1 MSNKQWQIGKMVEL
15 MNSAQIKLCRER
27 LSKEKKL
34 QAPGD
39 RKLIDTMKDQ
49 ISGKN
54 EYLDIYKS

>member
-1 MSNKQWQIGKMVEL
+1 
-15 MNSAQIKLCRER
+15 MNSAQIKLYRER